1 MIFLQRNNKSNFNF
15 PKVLNFREVTNSI
28 KPASLKNTCRFL
40 VLGITLILHT
50 SFLPSHSSILLNT
63 HDFHTSLTEM
73 RYNAKSKSFE
83 ISLRLFT
90 DDLQK
95 ALSANNQ
102 NRKFVVENTDKN
114 DAFVEAYVR
123 KYFAV
128 INPKNQKIAFQYVGK
143 ENEGEATWVYL
154 EMPVNESING
164 SKIQNITLF
173 DMFDDQTNIVNLFFQ
188 NQKKSYL
195 FNAKNKVFTIEI

>member
-15 PKVLNFREVTNSI
+15 PKVLNFREVTKSI

-40 VLGITLILHT
+40 VLGIVFIVNT
-50 SFLPSHSSILLNT
+50 SFLTAT

-83 ISLRLFT
+83 ISFRIFT

-95 ALSANNQ
+95 ALSATNQ
-102 NRKFVVENTDKN
+102 NRKFVVENNDKN
-114 DAFVEAYVR
+114 DAFVEAYIR
-123 KYFAV
+123 KHFIA
-128 INPKNQKIAFQYVGK
+128 INPKNQKFSFQYIGK
-143 ENEGEATWVYL
+143 EKEGEATWIYL
-154 EMPVNESING
+154 EMSVNESFNG
-164 SKIQNITLF
+164 VKIQNDILL
-173 DMFDDQTNIVNLFFQ
+173 DMFEDQTNIINLFYQ

-195 FNAKNKVFTIEI
+195 FNSKNKVFTIEI